1 MGRARLVL
9 LLGLVP
15 AGLSAQQ
22 NAMLVLPPVQEITL
36 DEAIARADRVQPGVV
51 QAQANIRNANAN
63 KMVALGAWLPSL
75 NASSSL
81 GYLFSGGQSR
91 VDPVTGQIIEANQ
104 ESQTINA
111 GVNTSWDVFTG
122 FRRGADSK
130 AARAGLD
137 AAEAGLLNTSFQ
149 QRLGTTTQFFTA
161 LGARQIVEVRRST
174 VKRAEEQLN
183 AAVIRLHAGTA
194 TRSDSLRSL
203 VTLGNARVALAQA
216 EADLAAAEAGLARLI
231 GSPGR
236 VRATDDSA
244 FYQPVVVLDSAVL
257 ASEAKSL
264 SPQVQNTRSLVEQA
278 EAQLKASKSTYYPQ
292 VSLGASW
299 SYNGNSQNDF
309 DLNNQR
315 QATLSLQWPIFNRF
329 TRERAVELQKSNLE
343 VAQASASDAE
353 RLVEASITGQLAQ
366 LDAARLQIEIAQQS
380 LLAAQ
385 EDLRVIGERYRL
397 GVAVLVDVLV
407 SQEALTQAELDVVTS
422 RYNYLGAKA
431 QIEAIIGRPL

>member
-1 MGRARLVL
+1 MGHGRLIV
-9 LLGLVP
+9 LLGLLP
-15 AGLSAQQ
+15 AALTAQQ
-22 NAMLVLPPVQEITL
+22 NAMLVLPAVQEVTL
-36 DEAIARADRVQPGVV
+36 DEAIARADRVQPNVV
-51 QAQANIRNANAN
+51 QARANIRNANAN

-75 NASSSL
+75 NASSSA

-111 GVNTSWDVFTG
+111 GVNTSWDIFTG

-137 AAEAGLLNTSFQ
+137 AAEAGFLNTSFQ

-174 VKRAEEQLN
+174 VARAEEQLN
-183 AAVIRLHAGTA
+183 AAVTRLRAGSA

-203 VTLGNARVALAQA
+203 VTLGNARVALAQS
-216 EADLAAAEAGLARLI
+216 EADLAAAEANLARLI
-231 GSPGR
+231 GTPGR
-236 VRATDDSA
+236 VRAVDDSA
-244 FYQPVVVLDSAVL
+244 FYHPVVVLDSTVL
-257 ASEAKSL
+257 AAEAKSL
-264 SPQVQNTRSLVEQA
+264 SPQVQNTRALVEQA
-278 EAQLKASKSTYYPQ
+278 EAQLKSVKSTYYPQ
-292 VSLGASW
+292 LSLGASW

-315 QATLSLQWPIFNRF
+315 QATVSLNWPIFNRF
-329 TRERAVELQKSNLE
+329 NRERNVELQRSNLE
-343 VAQASASDAE
+343 VAQASAWDAE
-353 RLVEASITGQLAQ
+353 RVVESAITGQLAQ
-366 LDAARLQIEIAQQS
+366 LEAARLQIEIAQQS
-380 LLAAQ
+380 LLAAR

-407 SQEALTQAELDVVTS
+407 SQEALTQAELDAVTS

>member
-51 QAQANIRNANAN
+51 QARANIRNANAN

-111 GVNTSWDVFTG
+111 GVNTSWDVVTG

-244 FYQPVVVLDSAVL
+244 FYRPVVVLDSAVL

>member
-1 MGRARLVL
+1 MGRGRLVL
-9 LLGLVP
+9 LFGLLP
-15 AGLSAQQ
+15 GALPAQQ
-22 NAMLVLPPVQEITL
+22 NAMLVLPAVQEITL
-36 DEAIARADRVQPGVV
+36 DEAIARADRVQPNVV
-51 QAQANIRNANAN
+51 QARANIRNANAN

-75 NASSSL
+75 TASSSL
-81 GYLFSGGQSR
+81 GYLFSGGQNR

-111 GVNTSWDVFTG
+111 GLSTNWDIFTG
-122 FRRGADSK
+122 FRRGADSR

-137 AAEAGLLNTSFQ
+137 AAEAGFLNTSFQ
-149 QRLGTTTQFFTA
+149 QRLTTTTQFFTA

-183 AAVIRLHAGTA
+183 AAVTRLHAGTA

-203 VTLGNARVALAQA
+203 VTLGNSQVALAQSL
-216 EADLAAAEAGLARLI
+216 ADLSAAEAGLARLI

-236 VRATDDSA
+236 VRAIDDST
-244 FYQPVVVLDSAVL
+244 FYRPVVELDSTVL
-257 ASEAKSL
+257 AAEAKSL
-264 SPQVQNTRSLVEQA
+264 SPQVQNTRAVMEQA
-278 EAQLKASKSTYYPQ
+278 EAQLKSSKSTYFPQ

-315 QATLSLQWPIFNRF
+315 QAQVSLNWPIFNRF
-329 TRERAVELQKSNLE
+329 TRERNVELQKSNFE
-343 VAQASASDAE
+343 VAQASAADAE
-353 RLVEASITGQLAQ
+353 RLVESAITGQLAQ
-366 LDAARLQIEIAQQS
+366 LEAARLQIDIAQQS

-407 SQEALTQAELDVVTS
+407 SQEALTQAELDAVTS

>member
-1 MGRARLVL
+1 MGRGRLVL
-9 LLGLVP
+9 LFGLLP
-15 AGLSAQQ
+15 GALPAQQ
-22 NAMLVLPPVQEITL
+22 NAMLVLPAVQEITL
-36 DEAIARADRVQPGVV
+36 DEAIARADRVQPNVV
-51 QAQANIRNANAN
+51 QARANIRNANAN

-75 NASSSL
+75 TASSSL
-81 GYLFSGGQSR
+81 GYLFSGGQNR

-111 GVNTSWDVFTG
+111 GLSTNWDIFTG
-122 FRRGADSK
+122 FRRGADSR

-137 AAEAGLLNTSFQ
+137 AAEAGFLNTSFQ
-149 QRLGTTTQFFTA
+149 QRLTTTTQFFTA

-183 AAVIRLHAGTA
+183 AAVTRLHAGTA

-203 VTLGNARVALAQA
+203 VTLGNSQVALAQSL
-216 EADLAAAEAGLARLI
+216 ADLAAAEAGLARLI

-236 VRATDDSA
+236 VRAIDDST
-244 FYQPVVVLDSAVL
+244 FYRPVVELDSTVL
-257 ASEAKSL
+257 AAEAKSL
-264 SPQVQNTRSLVEQA
+264 SPQVQNTRAVMEQA
-278 EAQLKASKSTYYPQ
+278 EAQLKSSKSTYFPQ

-315 QATLSLQWPIFNRF
+315 QAQVSLNWPIFNRF
-329 TRERAVELQKSNLE
+329 TRERNVELQKSNFE
-343 VAQASASDAE
+343 VAQASAADAE
-353 RLVEASITGQLAQ
+353 RLVESAITGQLAQ
-366 LDAARLQIEIAQQS
+366 LEAARLQIDIAQQS

-407 SQEALTQAELDVVTS
+407 SQEALTQAELDAVTS

>member
-1 MGRARLVL
+1 MLRRRVEL
-9 LLGLVP
+9 
-15 AGLSAQQ
+15 QQ
-22 NAMLVLPPVQEITL
+22 SV
-36 DEAIARADRVQPGVV
+36 
-51 QAQANIRNANAN
+51 
-63 KMVALGAWLPSL
+63 
-75 NASSSL
+75 
-81 GYLFSGGQSR
+81 GG
-91 VDPVTGQIIEANQ
+91 DGE
-104 ESQTINA
+104 
-111 GVNTSWDVFTG
+111 F
-122 FRRGADSK
+122 
-130 AARAGLD
+130 D

>member
-51 QAQANIRNANAN
+51 QARANIRNANAN

-122 FRRGADSK
+122 FRRGADSR

>member
-51 QAQANIRNANAN
+51 QARANIRNANAN

>member
-51 QAQANIRNANAN
+51 QARANIRNANAN

-161 LGARQIVEVRRST
+161 LGACLTVR
-174 VKRAEEQLN
+174 
-183 AAVIRLHAGTA
+183 
-194 TRSDSLRSL
+194 
-203 VTLGNARVALAQA
+203 
-216 EADLAAAEAGLARLI
+216 
-231 GSPGR
+231 P
-236 VRATDDSA
+236 
-244 FYQPVVVLDSAVL
+244 
-257 ASEAKSL
+257 
-264 SPQVQNTRSLVEQA
+264 
-278 EAQLKASKSTYYPQ
+278 
-292 VSLGASW
+292 
-299 SYNGNSQNDF
+299 
-309 DLNNQR
+309 
-315 QATLSLQWPIFNRF
+315 
-329 TRERAVELQKSNLE
+329 
-343 VAQASASDAE
+343 
-353 RLVEASITGQLAQ
+353 
-366 LDAARLQIEIAQQS
+366 
-380 LLAAQ
+380 
-385 EDLRVIGERYRL
+385 
-397 GVAVLVDVLV
+397 
-407 SQEALTQAELDVVTS
+407 
-422 RYNYLGAKA
+422 
-431 QIEAIIGRPL
+431 